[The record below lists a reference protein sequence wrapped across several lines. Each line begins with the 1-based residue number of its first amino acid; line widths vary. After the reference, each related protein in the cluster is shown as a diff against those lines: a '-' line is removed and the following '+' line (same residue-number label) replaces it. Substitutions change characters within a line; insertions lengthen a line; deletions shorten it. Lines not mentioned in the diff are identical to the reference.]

1 MIRGLLAQIQV
12 VYALILRETRT
23 RFGTHRLGYVW
34 ALAEPVVFIA
44 TFAAMYQ
51 VVGRMVPW
59 GLDVVAFLTT
69 GFVPFGLF
77 RESAQRS
84 LNAVGANRGLLFYP
98 QVRPLD
104 LVLARVALEF
114 STQVVVFS
122 LIMTG
127 LCVWN
132 WSVPNF
138 DLFALLCGLLLSF
151 GLGASLGLVMC
162 GLSVFSP
169 TVERLLGPMLR
180 PLFWASG
187 LFYAPSMLPESVC
200 ELLLYNPMVHAIELV
215 RTGWFEQYRPAEF
228 SLLYPTAWISV
239 LLVIGLGLERVA
251 RRRIQLT

>member
-1 MIRGLLAQIQV
+1 MIELQV

-34 ALAEPVVFIA
+34 AVAEPVVFIA
-44 TFAAMYQ
+44 TFATMYL
-51 VVGRMVPW
+51 VVGRLVPL
-59 GLDVVAFLTT
+59 GLETIPFLTT

-84 LNAVGANRGLLFYP
+84 LNAIGANRGLLFYP

-104 LVLARVALEF
+104 LVLSRVILEF
-114 STQVVVFS
+114 ATQVVVFI
-122 LIMTG
+122 LIMTS
-127 LCVWN
+127 LCFYNWN
-132 WSVPNF
+132 FPNV
-138 DLFALLCGLLLSF
+138 DLLKVLEGFLLSF

-169 TVERLLGPMLR
+169 TVERLLGPALR

-187 LFYAPSMLPESVC
+187 LFYAPGVLSKSVQ
-200 ELLLYNPMVHAIELV
+200 ELLLLNPMVHAIELV
-215 RTGWFEQYRPAEF
+215 RDGWFEQYHPADI
-228 SLLYPTAWISV
+228 SLEYPLAWIGV
-239 LLVIGLGLERVA
+239 LLLAGLGLERVA

>member
-1 MIRGLLAQIQV
+1 MAQLQV

-44 TFAAMYQ
+44 TFAGMDL
-51 VVGRMVPW
+51 VVGRLVPL
-59 GLDVVAFLTT
+59 GLEVVPFLTT

-84 LNAVGANRGLLFYP
+84 LSAIGANRGLLFYP

-104 LVLARVALEF
+104 LVLSRIILEF
-114 STQVVVFS
+114 GTQVIVFV
-122 LIMTG
+122 LIMTAVC
-127 LCVWN
+127 LYDWN
-132 WSVPNF
+132 YPNV
-138 DLFALLCGLLLSF
+138 DLLKLLCGFLLAF
-151 GLGASLGLVMC
+151 GLGASLGLVLC
-162 GLSVFSP
+162 GLSVYSP

-187 LFYAPSMLPESVC
+187 LFYAPSMLPEKVRS
-200 ELLLYNPMVHAIELV
+200 LLLYNPMVHAIELV
-215 RTGWFEQYRPAEF
+215 RDGWFEQYHPAEI
-228 SLLYPTAWISV
+228 SIEYVLAWIGV
-239 LLVIGLGLERVA
+239 LLLAGLGLERIA